1 MKTAESQ
8 LTTKTS
14 LSKESTPPPSAM
26 STPTP
31 EKVSIL
37 LFIEDQKRNNV
48 LNVKL
53 VKPISKKLTHYW
65 VFYCDCQE
73 VKGT

>member
-1 MKTAESQ
+1 MKTPESQ

-14 LSKESTPPPSAM
+14 LSKESSPSPSAM

-31 EKVSIL
+31 EKVSII

-53 VKPISKKLTHYW
+53 VKPISKKLTHFW
-65 VFYCDCQE
+65 VFYCDC
-73 VKGT
+73 